1 MFPLQIYYYFL
12 NRQIIPCDF
21 SSPPYG
27 GGVGG
32 EALKERAGGISLL
45 GFCSGSTPQLLLFFT

>member
-1 MFPLQIYYYFL
+1 MFLPKNPPSIL
-12 NRQIIPCDF
+12 P
-21 SSPPYG
+21 PPYG